1 MAAGRQ
7 MAVELAPFGI
17 TANAVA
23 PGATETDFVRR
34 HHPVEVRRKFEG
46 ATPDGR
52 HAAPAEIAEAV
63 AFLASEAAAHVNGV
77 VIPVDGGFLAAGV
90 ISASPRA

>member
-1 MAAGRQ
+1 MRAAL
-7 MAVELAPFGI
+7 AVQSS
-17 TANAVA
+17 
-23 PGATETDFVRR
+23 GAGNCGNLFAMLRSCTFPAE
-34 HHPVEVRRKFEG
+34 FEG
-46 ATPDGR
+46 ATSDGR